1 VCADETVQNLG
12 GEQRQHGTW
21 APATAWSRRSGWA
34 RSDCG
39 SSRHRP
45 EQKAQPGAHPPGCG
59 RSLLDQ
65 RHWQH
70 AEIGEAAEKV
80 ARELGRVVV
89 AGAREPDRIVP
100 VAEIHTRRRGRG
112 KSRTMPVRSS
122 SQSMH
127 QATRRA
133 SSLGRHGE
141 ATLHHRRGEG
151 RRDQVMMDVDSRF
164 LRHASS
170 GPCCEGPITRHD
182 RGSRVPRD

>member
-1 VCADETVQNLG
+1 MRPSRTW
-12 GEQRQHGTW
+12 GENKDSTESGHQLQHGRDDPGGRDQIAGHRGTD
-21 APATAWSRRSGWA
+21 RSK
-34 RSDCG
+34 RLSQV
-39 SSRHRP
+39 P
-45 EQKAQPGAHPPGCG
+45 TPPGSG

-65 RHWQH
+65 RHWHH

-80 ARELGRVVV
+80 ARELGRVVI